1 MSKTTLIMH
10 EKHRLLHLFNEV
22 ANENKEHPIM
32 ITKEALEMYT
42 QDIDRDLAKL
52 DAYYKDYEKKIAD
65 YKLRQKE
72 DNLKKEVD

>member
-1 MSKTTLIMH
+1 MIMH

-42 QDIDRDLAKL
+42 QDIDRDRAAPCLL
-52 DAYYKDYEKKIAD
+52 HNIF
-65 YKLRQKE
+65 
-72 DNLKKEVD
+72 